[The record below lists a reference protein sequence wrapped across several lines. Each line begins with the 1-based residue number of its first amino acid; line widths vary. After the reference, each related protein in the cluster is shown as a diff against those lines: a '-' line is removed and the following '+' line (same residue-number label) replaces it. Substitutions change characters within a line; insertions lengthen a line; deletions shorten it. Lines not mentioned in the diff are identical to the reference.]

1 MKMKQMTKKNRMQ
14 IIFLVGIS
22 ILAVFLISQAW
33 AKPELPEHFI
43 IAYSGG
49 GKLANLSAFLSEMIT
64 KHTPM
69 RGAVE
74 KTSGPTQSI
83 SMVSRGE
90 MGATAYSA
98 PSTRPY
104 CIQQK
109 LPLRIM
115 FCGAGVS
122 TSTTIGI
129 YTKPGAG
136 IKSFKDLRGKK
147 IYAEKP
153 SIVWMAP
160 VFEAL
165 LKVNNM
171 TKNDVKYLTF
181 SSDSAAIRD
190 LKEGRVDA
198 AFYVAGRTTT
208 EMGESTGLFVIPLS
222 AAEQKAVVDLGFG
235 WDAITWPAGY
245 FGNKIDTPAL
255 AAPAPFYT
263 GQDMDELTVYTV
275 VKTLYSNLAEFQDS
289 QKAAKG
295 FTLENATAVWAF
307 PYHPGAI
314 KYFKEVGIWTPK
326 HDAKQADAIAEWK
339 KIIAK

>member
-1 MKMKQMTKKNRMQ
+1 MKNMMNKNRTQ
-14 IIFLVGIS
+14 VIFSVIVL
-22 ILAVFLISQAW
+22 ILAVFLISQAS
-33 AKPELPEHFI
+33 AQSGKLPEHFI

-83 SMVSRGE
+83 SMVARGE
-90 MGATAYSA
+90 MGSTAYSA

-136 IKSFKDLRGKK
+136 IKSFKDLKGKK

-165 LKVNNM
+165 LKVNGM

-181 SSDSAAIRD
+181 SSGSAAIRD

-208 EMGESTGLFVIPLS
+208 EMGESTGLFVVPLS

-235 WDAITWPAGY
+235 WEAINWPAGY

-263 GQDMDELTVYTV
+263 SQDMDELTVYTV
-275 VKTLYSNLAEFQDS
+275 VKTLYTNLEEFQGS

-295 FTLENATAVWAF
+295 FTPENATAVWAF

-314 KYFKEVGIWTPK
+314 KYFKEAGIWTAK
-326 HDAKQADAIAEWK
+326 HDAKQADALAEWK
-339 KIIAK
+339 KIIGK